1 MNSNFTT
8 GPNVY
13 NQLENQR
20 AACKWSAVLRL
31 AVLLLAELPDYRTPN
46 GIRTRAATL
55 KGWCPRPLDDGGMD
69 ELSVGRALEIYHWL
83 SLFPPWLLIPIMSIH
98 PVGQSQPNPATSPG
112 VHTAQGVGR
121 LGRPRPNQHQCR
133 THQCPTRCQEQDASY

>member
-13 NQLENQR
+13 NQLENQW
-20 AACKWSAVLRL
+20 AAYRWSAVLRL
-31 AVLLLAELPDYRTPN
+31 AVLHNYRTPN

-83 SLFPPWLLIPIMSIH
+83 SRFPPWLSIPVMSIH
-98 PVGQSQPNPATSPG
+98 LIGQLQPNPATSQDS
-112 VHTAQGVGR
+112 HTAQGADR
-121 LGRPRPNQHQCR
+121 LGRLRPSQHHCL
-133 THQCPTRCQEQDASY
+133 THLYPARCQERDASY

>member
-13 NQLENQR
+13 NQLINQR
-20 AACKWSAVLRL
+20 AAYKWPAVLRL
-31 AVLLLAELPDYRTPN
+31 AVLPDYRTPN

-69 ELSVGRALEIYHWL
+69 ELSVGRAFEIYHWL
-83 SLFPPWLLIPIMSIH
+83 SLFPPWLLLVMSIH
-98 PVGQSQPNPATSPG
+98 PIGQSRPSPATSQG
-112 VHTAQGVGR
+112 IHTTQGVGR
-121 LGRPRPNQHQCR
+121 LGHPRPGLHRSPTRQCR
-133 THQCPTRCQEQDASY
+133 AQCR